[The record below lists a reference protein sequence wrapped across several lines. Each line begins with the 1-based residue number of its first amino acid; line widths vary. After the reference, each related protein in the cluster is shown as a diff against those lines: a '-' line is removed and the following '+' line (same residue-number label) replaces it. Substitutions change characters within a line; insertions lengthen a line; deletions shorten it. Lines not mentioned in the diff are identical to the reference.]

1 MIHVEY
7 INEINSKDD
16 PPAICTIIII
26 QTTSHLYHHHHE
38 CDVFGHPFGP
48 HVTSMIA
55 SWWSVQNAIQNPPI
69 LYWYI
74 VVEAGA
80 EASASTSSTTSAST
94 NSASSWLTVAEVGL
108 ATSWMHY
115 Y

>member
-1 MIHVEY
+1 
-7 INEINSKDD
+7 
-16 PPAICTIIII
+16 
-26 QTTSHLYHHHHE
+26 
-38 CDVFGHPFGP
+38 
-48 HVTSMIA
+48 MIA

-80 EASASTSSTTSAST
+80 GAGAGAGESTTSSTTSAST

-108 ATSWMHY
+108 ATSSWMHY
-115 Y
+115 